1 MARVQQK
8 TPAECIGSIIR
19 SAMSAREINAE
30 QLAKLVGVHANTV
43 YSDLHDPDRIQMWYL
58 GETRQQAEDAI
69 AQIAQDSI
77 SSMASAQGIPGLD
90 VSDE

>member
-43 YSDLHDPDRIQMWYL
+43 YSDLHDPDRIQMRRVWLYFTAL
-58 GETRQQAEDAI
+58 GVPVDEALRAFADSFARSLVTR
-69 AQIAQDSI
+69 
-77 SSMASAQGIPGLD
+77 
-90 VSDE
+90 

>member
-1 MARVQQK
+1 MQRK

-43 YSDLHDPDRIQMWYL
+43 YSDLHDPDRIQMRRVWLYFTAL
-58 GETRQQAEDAI
+58 GVPVDEALQAFA
-69 AQIAQDSI
+69 DSFAR
-77 SSMASAQGIPGLD
+77 SLVAR
-90 VSDE
+90 

>member
-1 MARVQQK
+1 MARIMQQK

-43 YSDLHDPDRIQMWYL
+43 YSDLHDPDRIQMRRVWLYFTAL
-58 GETRQQAEDAI
+58 GVPVDDALQAFADSFARSLVTR
-69 AQIAQDSI
+69 
-77 SSMASAQGIPGLD
+77 
-90 VSDE
+90 

>member
-43 YSDLHDPDRIQMWYL
+43 YSDLHDPDRIQMRRVWLYFTAL
-58 GETRQQAEDAI
+58 GVPVDAALQAFADSFARSLVTR
-69 AQIAQDSI
+69 
-77 SSMASAQGIPGLD
+77 
-90 VSDE
+90 

>member
-43 YSDLHDPDRIQMWYL
+43 YSDLHDPDRIQMRRVWLYFTAL
-58 GETRQQAEDAI
+58 GVPVDEALQAFADSFARSLVTR
-69 AQIAQDSI
+69 
-77 SSMASAQGIPGLD
+77 
-90 VSDE
+90 

>member
-43 YSDLHDPDRIQMWYL
+43 YSDLHDPDRIQMRRVWLYFTAL
-58 GETRQQAEDAI
+58 GVPVDDALQAFADSFARSLVTR
-69 AQIAQDSI
+69 
-77 SSMASAQGIPGLD
+77 
-90 VSDE
+90 